1 VTKKHKV
8 IILLIISV
16 LALAFYVFYT
26 WYYQSVPQSGISLLN
41 IVPDPKKSD
50 TILIFSPHPDDESI
64 ATGGYIKTAIN
75 KGATVWI
82 VLVTDG
88 NKHHL
93 EKTRYNE
100 FAMVT
105 ASLGVPESNLIY
117 LNYPDGSLTNEDQ
130 NSVQSYFKS
139 IIELIEPNI
148 IFVPDA
154 NDRHP
159 DHKTTG
165 LDAEKAISKIQ
176 KKFTIYYYLVHF
188 PNFPLPINFNKNL
201 YVLPPIK
208 LLDFSK
214 EWLSFPLK
222 PDVEEAKYNAL
233 MEYKTQLKYPIPK
246 ELILSFIRK
255 NELFVINK

>member
-222 PDVEEAKYNAL
+222 QDVEEAKYNAL